1 MQNLQVAVIGLIGIL
16 LGIAAA
22 SFFKWIDRKE
32 RFKVMTFEKR
42 LAVHQRA
49 HYWNQRIYHELS
61 SRDANKLR
69 ETVREAQEWWNDN
82 CLLLDDES
90 CKSMI
95 SVFNSTNRYAG
106 GLEHPNLATGTERVW
121 DTLDTNLEDII
132 RGIGAEHLGR
142 VNNDGATPLQETHPK
157 STRSMLSRIMTI
169 PAPDW
174 VNRYLFRALFTVA
187 VLVFV
192 TITIFASTQ
201 VPLSYDYTQAMRAS
215 FIFNSLAALV
225 GLIGMYWLAQNRLIA
240 LLATIA
246 IELFISGMF
255 FELISLIE
263 KAH

>member
-1 MQNLQVAVIGLIGIL
+1 MQSLQVAVIGLIGIL
-16 LGIAAA
+16 LGIAAT

-61 SRDANKLR
+61 LRDANMLR
-69 ETVREAQEWWNDN
+69 ETVSEAQEWWNDN
-82 CLLLDDES
+82 CLLLDDKS
-90 CKSMI
+90 RKSMI

-106 GLEHPNLATGTERVW
+106 GLEHPELTTGTERVW
-121 DTLDTNLEDII
+121 DALYTNLEDII
-132 RGIGAEHLGR
+132 RGIGVEHLSR
-142 VNNDGATPLQETHPK
+142 VNNDGATPPQETHPK
-157 STRSMLSRIMTI
+157 STRSVLSKIMTI

-174 VNRYLFRALFTVA
+174 VDRYLFRALFVGA

-201 VPLSYDYTQAMRAS
+201 IPLSHNYTEAMRAS

-225 GLIGMYWLAQNRLIA
+225 GLMVAYWLAQNRLIA

-255 FELISLIE
+255 FELISLME